1 MRAENPMQGTGE
13 WFSAR
18 TGKLSASRMAAAM
31 AFLKNG
37 NETAARRDLK
47 IEILA
52 ERLTDNIVTKYIT
65 SEMQWGID
73 HEPMAKEAFEAKTG
87 LKVTDIGF
95 VDHPMIES
103 FGASPDGLVSD
114 GRCLEIK
121 CPKTATHL
129 GYILDDVV
137 PDQYK
142 PQMCVQAA
150 CTGRPVWFVSFDPR
164 MPANRQLFIKLY
176 EPSESEINQVEEQ
189 AKQFLWEVDELFDR
203 ITSEEV

>member
-1 MRAENPMQGTGE
+1 MATMSNREHKVTRREFIKAS
-13 WFSAR
+13 SAA
-18 TGKLSASRMAAAM
+18 GVGLALSHYSV
-31 AFLKNG
+31 
-37 NETAARRDLK
+37 
-47 IEILA
+47 LA
-52 ERLTDNIVTKYIT
+52 EQAEEEKPELSGPLRLRTL
-65 SEMQWGID
+65 GR
-73 HEPMAKEAFEAKTG
+73 TG